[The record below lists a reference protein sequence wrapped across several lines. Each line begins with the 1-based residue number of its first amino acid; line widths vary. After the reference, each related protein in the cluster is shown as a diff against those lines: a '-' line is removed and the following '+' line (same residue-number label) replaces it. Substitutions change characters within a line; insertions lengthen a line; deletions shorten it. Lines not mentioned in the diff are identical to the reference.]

1 MGLAQLI
8 NRRNTLIF
16 STAALA
22 SSWLAVRWR
31 QQSQDE
37 LNKKSFHVDPTRSG
51 TFFSP
56 SFHPTS
62 SYFHWGVAGN
72 SPLGKNA

>member
-1 MGLAQLI
+1 MGLAQFI

-51 TFFSP
+51 G
-56 SFHPTS
+56 
-62 SYFHWGVAGN
+62 GV
-72 SPLGKNA
+72 

>member
-1 MGLAQLI
+1 MGLAQFI
-8 NRRNTLIF
+8 NRRNTVIF

-37 LNKKSFHVDPTRSG
+37 LNKRSFHVDPARSG
-51 TFFSP
+51 KSAS
-56 SFHPTS
+56 SFPLFTVAS
-62 SYFHWGVAGN
+62 NPLLGVEFID
-72 SPLGKNA
+72 

>member
-31 QQSQDE
+31 QQSQDD
-37 LNKKSFHVDPTRSG
+37 LNKKTFHVDPIRSG
-51 TFFSP
+51 G
-56 SFHPTS
+56 
-62 SYFHWGVAGN
+62 GV
-72 SPLGKNA
+72 

>member
-1 MGLAQLI
+1 MGLAQFI

-31 QQSQDE
+31 QQSQDDM
-37 LNKKSFHVDPTRSG
+37 NKKSFHVDPTRSG
-51 TFFSP
+51 E
-56 SFHPTS
+56 SFLKSRHTPPR
-62 SYFHWGVAGN
+62 GRKG
-72 SPLGKNA
+72 PLAT

>member
-1 MGLAQLI
+1 M
-8 NRRNTLIF
+8 
-16 STAALA
+16 AALA

-51 TFFSP
+51 TALKDFDYSP
-56 SFHPTS
+56 DLTLFWILHVFIPGSRGWP
-62 SYFHWGVAGN
+62 VLAQ
-72 SPLGKNA
+72 GK